1 MELSI
6 ADIANGMAQGQ
17 IELTGVA
24 TSPDDEGDTW
34 TPIDLAS
41 AGGRWISDQGGN
53 RQPLRVGP
61 GPTYTLPVESL
72 TQFFR
77 YAWSMTVLPRDPA
90 PLPAVVDQAF
100 LDRTGAGVGDTLAR
114 VRRSGSRS
122 RWT

>member
-53 RQPLRVGP
+53 RQPLESVP
-61 GPTYTLPVESL
+61 G
-72 TQFFR
+72 R
-77 YAWSMTVLPRDPA
+77 
-90 PLPAVVDQAF
+90 
-100 LDRTGAGVGDTLAR
+100 RTPCP
-114 VRRSGSRS
+114 SSRCPS
-122 RWT
+122 SSATPGR